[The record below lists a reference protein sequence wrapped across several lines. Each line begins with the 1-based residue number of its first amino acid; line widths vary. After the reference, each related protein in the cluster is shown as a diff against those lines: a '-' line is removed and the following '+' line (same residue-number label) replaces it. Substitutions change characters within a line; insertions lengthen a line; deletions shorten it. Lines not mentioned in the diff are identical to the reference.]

1 MKYFVH
7 ECDKIINMKIF
18 VATHKPI
25 EVVLPYKYYIPL
37 HVGATIHEYSL
48 PYVTDDTGDNISI
61 LNPYFCELTGHYW
74 IWKNI
79 NDDIVGLEHYR
90 RFFVTYLGYLV
101 KLISGKNCC
110 FLSERQ
116 IRKDLKSHDIIIST
130 KGRSRGMGNLVN
142 AYAGSHERKD
152 IIETLLIIHELYP
165 EYDAAVK
172 EVFSDVAFYPAN
184 MLICQKNLFDDYCS
198 WLFSILF
205 ELEKRIDISNYNDY
219 QKRVFGF
226 IAERI
231 FRVYV
236 VHNKLK
242 TKERHIINTED
253 KSIINIA
260 RKEFVRYVNIRRG
273 NRR

>member
-1 MKYFVH
+1 MKV
-7 ECDKIINMKIF
+7 F

-25 EVVLPYKYYIPL
+25 NVILNDKCYVPL
-37 HVGATIHEYSL
+37 HVGAAIHEYSL
-48 PYVTDDTGDNISI
+48 PYTRDDTGDNISI
-61 LNPYFCELTGHYW
+61 KNANFCELTGHYW

-79 NDDIVGLEHYR
+79 DDDIVGLEHYR
-90 RFFVTYLGYLV
+90 RFFVTYPGYV
-101 KLISGKNCC
+101 IKLLSGKNCC

-116 IRKDLKSHDIIIST
+116 IRRDLKNHDIILST

-152 IIETLLIIHELYP
+152 ILETLLIIHELYP
-165 EYDAAVK
+165 EYDSTVK

-184 MLICQKNLFDDYCS
+184 MFVCRKALFDDYCT

-205 ELEKRIDISNYNDY
+205 ELEKRIDISGYNDY

-236 VHNKLK
+236 VYNKLRV
-242 TKERHIINTED
+242 KERHIINTED

-260 RKEFVRYVNIRRG
+260 RKELVRYVNIRKG